1 MLRAPSADHA
11 PFVLVHATA
20 DLDHAPFALRSTFQP
35 MQETRFDGYYFQGNF
50 NKILG
55 LDTQITEGGSM
66 IPMYDNLSST
76 FSVRSTV
83 LNSGGLACS
92 HRL

>member
-55 LDTQITEGGSM
+55 LDTQITEGGVV
-66 IPMYDNLSST
+66 IPMTSVYDAPFVYRLTCSPRM
-76 FSVRSTV
+76 RSPSPTV
-83 LNSGGLACS
+83 
-92 HRL
+92 